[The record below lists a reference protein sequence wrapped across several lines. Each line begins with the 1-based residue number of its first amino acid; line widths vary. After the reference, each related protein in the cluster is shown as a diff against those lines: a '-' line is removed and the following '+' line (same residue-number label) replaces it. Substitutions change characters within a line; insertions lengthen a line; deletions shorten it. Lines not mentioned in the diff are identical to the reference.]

1 MREVWVRGNRYSAWV
16 VLSQGEDT
24 MKSVKKA
31 GKVSQQPSSEDSES
45 SGDAEILAQKRANL
59 IERVE
64 NWRSDRDFGLYGLLD
79 DVVVEIKLLRAE
91 RDTARREVCKSAG
104 ILRSV
109 LDPNQEVDEWA
120 NYIARVN
127 NWDCFKKEETQ

>member
-1 MREVWVRGNRYSAWV
+1 
-16 VLSQGEDT
+16 

-31 GKVSQQPSSEDSES
+31 GKVSQQPSPEDSES

-91 RDTARREVCKSAG
+91 RDTARREVCYCHPE
-104 ILRSV
+104 SV
-109 LDPNQEVDEWA
+109 QFAIN
-120 NYIARVN
+120 RG
-127 NWDCFKKEETQ
+127 WDCFQEAP

>member
-1 MREVWVRGNRYSAWV
+1 
-16 VLSQGEDT
+16 